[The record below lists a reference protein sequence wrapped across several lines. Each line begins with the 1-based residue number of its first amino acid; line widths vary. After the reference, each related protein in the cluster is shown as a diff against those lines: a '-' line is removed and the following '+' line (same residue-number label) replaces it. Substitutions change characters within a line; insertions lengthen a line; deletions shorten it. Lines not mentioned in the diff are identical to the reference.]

1 MRLAPLSQRG
11 GSIILRGH
19 PRILV
24 ETPIELREVGDAH
37 VLGDFVDGLLGVAEH
52 ADRVAHAF
60 LVDELLERARRF
72 AFDIGA
78 QVGRVVAE
86 FVGKGAQAPLS
97 VVLRHILV
105 YASHELRI
113 FFDALLRGD
122 VELVRPDEMGD
133 EGGAEVGE
141 HPLLNLATRAGVSV
155 VREA

>member
-1 MRLAPLSQRG
+1 MRIAWRMRSSLTSCLN
-11 GSIILRGH
+11 
-19 PRILV
+19 
-24 ETPIELREVGDAH
+24 
-37 VLGDFVDGLLGVAEH
+37 
-52 ADRVAHAF
+52 
-60 LVDELLERARRF
+60 ARRF

-86 FVGKGAQAPLS
+86 FVGKDAQAPLS

-113 FFDALLRGD
+113 FFDALLRAD
-122 VELVRPDEMGD
+122 VGLVRPDEMGD